1 MLWRAQGVAKS
12 VGQLVNN
19 QTTSAQ
25 LYSLLTAA
33 LAGIGTAYLFAPH
46 TTLSVQGLAGAAH
59 SAMLVGST
67 LLSCV
72 NILSTLSQGRET
84 K

>member
-1 MLWRAQGVAKS
+1 MLWHAQGAAKS

-33 LAGIGTAYLFAPH
+33 LAGVGTAYLFAPH
-46 TTLSVQGLAGAAH
+46 STLSVRGLAGAARP
-59 SAMLVGST
+59 AMLAGSA
-67 LLSCV
+67 LLSSV
-72 NILSTLSQGRET
+72 KILSSWSQGRVT